1 MVTQSP
7 PLFNLFPFIHE
18 QNSLRY
24 FYQNIFGFYFPLEGN
39 KEKKEEMDS
48 QDSNKSEIPGQKLDA
63 KEKNHN
69 STVDTLINNILI
81 LAKKNTMESATF

>member
-1 MVTQSP
+1 
-7 PLFNLFPFIHE
+7 
-18 QNSLRY
+18 
-24 FYQNIFGFYFPLEGN
+24 
-39 KEKKEEMDS
+39 MDS